1 MKIQLGSE
9 KRAREGYIRGWEDS
23 KIKAIKKI
31 SGPFMEKSECH
42 SNDFVF
48 LLHKIFQKTGVYVA
62 HLVPK

>member
-1 MKIQLGSE
+1 
-9 KRAREGYIRGWEDS
+9 
-23 KIKAIKKI
+23 
-31 SGPFMEKSECH
+31 MEKFECH